1 MKWHLEFVFRS
12 KVESWWEG
20 QSVEL
25 WPNGRRTGKCFK
37 KVSTAP
43 AARSCGPLTLSAA
56 VHMYK
61 YSL

>member
-25 WPNGRRTGKCFK
+25 WPNGRRTGLRKRDK
-37 KVSTAP
+37 SVD
-43 AARSCGPLTLSAA
+43 
-56 VHMYK
+56 
-61 YSL
+61 

>member
-25 WPNGRRTGKCFK
+25 LPNGRRTGLRKRDK
-37 KVSTAP
+37 SVD
-43 AARSCGPLTLSAA
+43 
-56 VHMYK
+56 
-61 YSL
+61 